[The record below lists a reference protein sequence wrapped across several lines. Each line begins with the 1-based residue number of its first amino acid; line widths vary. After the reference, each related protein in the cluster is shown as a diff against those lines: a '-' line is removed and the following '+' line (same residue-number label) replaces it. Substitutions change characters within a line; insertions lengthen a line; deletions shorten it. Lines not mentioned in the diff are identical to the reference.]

1 MRMVRARWRQMIV
14 AIVWSVSFSSIGLAQ
29 IGTENPVRNVTDPGV
44 VTTRQAITPAGV
56 QSVFPTRVYGV
67 RFGKTTD
74 DLHVITGNDVFHLNW
89 KQNATVSR
97 MTGAGE
103 NKTASPFTGGLQG
116 LAYHRASD
124 MLLAAG
130 MTPRKGASPAVTLIA
145 LSGSAKR
152 EWSEGIGEH
161 LAGALAIAAKP
172 NTRGEHIAVVPLT
185 FNNHLAIFDV
195 KKGALLRKVK
205 TEIAPFGAVLN
216 AEGSVAY
223 VSNWGG
229 RIPVEGD
236 TTLPTGLE
244 PDADQVVVNRFGI
257 ASTGT
262 VSRVDVAAGK
272 ATHSIPV
279 GVHPTGMVIDESA
292 GLLYVANG
300 NEDSVSVIDIKQNRV
315 VKTFHIQPFS
325 KKANGVAPT
334 ALALSGD
341 GATLYVACGG
351 INAVAVVDARK
362 WQIVGLIPTGWYP
375 NGLDLSS
382 DGKYLAVSTLL
393 GVASGWRGDEKKR
406 FVHSN
411 RGSVHVVELPDEAQ
425 LENYTLAVA
434 ENNRMLVG
442 AETHAE
448 APRRDA
454 KPKAIPRRA
463 GEPSLI
469 EHVVYI
475 IKENRTYDQVFGDM
489 PKGNGDPS
497 LVMFGEKITPNQ
509 RRLADQ
515 FVLLDNFYASG
526 GNSADGHQ
534 WVTQANEADY
544 ALWPGYRGRS
554 YPYDG
559 TDPIAYS
566 SSGFIWDLAAH
577 AGKSVRVYG
586 EFAGRLSLPSSVRPD
601 LLKRVLA
608 GEDFTA
614 TYNTVAPLTPL
625 NRYLAKNYP
634 PYTTAIPDLVR
645 AQIFCKDIDR
655 WTREGAMPN
664 LVIAQLPSN
673 HTYGA
678 TPGTHTPAAMV
689 ADNDWALG
697 QIVEALSKTPFWKKM
712 VILVVEDDA
721 QNGVDHVDGHR
732 TTALAIGPYVRR
744 DAVDSTFYSHPS
756 MLKTIELIFGLPNL
770 SMFDLIANDMRES
783 FTDTP
788 DFRPYT
794 AVKPEQS
801 LEAVNPGLNAL
812 NGPAR
817 EAAEAS
823 LKMRFDIPD
832 AAPTERVNRTLW
844 HLQRGWD
851 TPYPGV
857 KNAVFAP
864 LSNDVDDDDREV
876 LEEGEA
882 R

>member
-1 MRMVRARWRQMIV
+1 MRSAKAHWWRVSVFCILLSSV
-14 AIVWSVSFSSIGLAQ
+14 AFTQV
-29 IGTENPVRNVTDPGV
+29 GTEDPVRNVIDPGV

-56 QSVFPTRVYGV
+56 QSVFPVRVYGV
-67 RFGKTTD
+67 RFGKTTE
-74 DLHVITGNDVFHLNW
+74 DLYVITSNDIVHLNW
-89 KQNATVSR
+89 KQNAIISR
-97 MTGAGE
+97 MTGGDPVDA
-103 NKTASPFTGGLQG
+103 ASRFTGGLQG
-116 LAYHRASD
+116 LSYHRATD
-124 MLLAAG
+124 LLLAAG
-130 MTPRKGASPAVTLIA
+130 MTPKKGSAPAVTLVA
-145 LSGSAKR
+145 LSDSGKR
-152 EWSEGIGEH
+152 QWSDGIGEH
-161 LAGALAIAAKP
+161 LAGALAVAAKP
-172 NTRGEHIAVVPLT
+172 NAQGELIAAVPLT
-185 FNNHLAIFDV
+185 FNNQLAIFDV
-195 KKGALLRKVK
+195 NKGALLRKVK

-229 RIPVEGD
+229 RNPVKGD
-236 TTLPTGLE
+236 DTLRTGLTPYSDE
-244 PDADQVVVNRFGI
+244 VVVDRFGI

-262 VSRVDVAAGK
+262 VTRVDVASGK

-279 GVHPTGMVIDESA
+279 GLHPTGMAMDEAA

-300 NEDSVSVIDIKQNRV
+300 NEDSVSVVDLKQNRV
-315 VKTFHIQPFS
+315 VRTFHIQPFT

-334 ALALSGD
+334 ALALSDD
-341 GATLYVACGG
+341 GGTLYVACGG
-351 INAVAVVDARK
+351 INAVAVLDVRK
-362 WQIVGLIPTGWYP
+362 WQVIGLIPTSWYP
-375 NGLDLSS
+375 NGLDLSA
-382 DGKYLAVSTLL
+382 DGKSLAISTLL
-393 GVASGWRGDEKKR
+393 GVGSGWEGDEKKR
-406 FVHSN
+406 YVHAN
-411 RGSVHVVELPDEAQ
+411 RGAVHVVELPDESQ

-434 ENNRMLVG
+434 ENNRLLVG
-442 AETHAE
+442 AGTRAE

-497 LVMFGEKITPNQ
+497 LVMFGEKVTPNQ
-509 RRLADQ
+509 HRLADQ
-515 FVLLDNFYASG
+515 FVVLDNFYAAG

-534 WVTQANEADY
+534 WVTQANEVDY

-566 SSGFIWDLAAH
+566 SSGFIWDLAAN

-586 EFAGRLSLPSSVRPD
+586 EFAGRLFLSSSDRLD

-608 GEDFTA
+608 GEDFSA
-614 TYNTVAPLTPL
+614 TYHTEAPLKPL
-625 NRYLAKNYP
+625 NQYLAKNYP

-645 AQIFCKDIDR
+645 AQILCKDVDR
-655 WTREGAMPN
+655 WEREGSMPN

-673 HTYGA
+673 HTYSA
-678 TPGTHTPAAMV
+678 RPGTHTPAAMV

-697 QIVEALSKTPFWKKM
+697 QIVEALSKTRFWKKM
-712 VILVVEDDA
+712 LILVVEDDA

-770 SMFDLIANDMRES
+770 SIFDLIANDMRAS

-788 DFRPYT
+788 DFRTYT

-801 LEAVNPGLNAL
+801 LEVVNPELNAL

-832 AAPTERVNRTLW
+832 AAPTDRVNRILW
-844 HLQRGWD
+844 HMQRGWD

-857 KNAVFAP
+857 NNAVFAP

-876 LEEGEA
+876 VEEGEE